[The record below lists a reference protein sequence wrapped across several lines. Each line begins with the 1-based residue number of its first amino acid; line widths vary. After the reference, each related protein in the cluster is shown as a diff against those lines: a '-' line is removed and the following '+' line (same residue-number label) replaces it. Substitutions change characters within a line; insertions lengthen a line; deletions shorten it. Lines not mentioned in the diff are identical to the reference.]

1 VRKAAQTHAEDTLV
15 SSVAVQGS
23 GTTIR
28 RPVAAALCGADGQR
42 SALAGKATRIGRSSD
57 NDIVLPDIK
66 VSRHHAVIT
75 DNGTTF
81 VITDLRSANGV
92 WVRGQRIDL
101 SAELREGDRVRIGDQ
116 EFTLQSG
123 VAG

>member
-1 VRKAAQTHAEDTLV
+1 
-15 SSVAVQGS
+15 
-23 GTTIR
+23 
-28 RPVAAALCGADGQR
+28 
-42 SALAGKATRIGRSSD
+42 
-57 NDIVLPDIK
+57 VLPDIK